1 MTAPGSG
8 SCHGGAAGEA
18 VDDSLFGGEA
28 NLTASQAAMVALST
42 EQKQRKSQLALV
54 TLKVT

>member
-1 MTAPGSG
+1 M
-8 SCHGGAAGEA
+8 A
-18 VDDSLFGGEA
+18 VPPAQQLDDSLFGGEA

>member
-1 MTAPGSG
+1 M
-8 SCHGGAAGEA
+8 A
-18 VDDSLFGGEA
+18 VPPVQQLDDSLFGGEA
-28 NLTASQAAMVALST
+28 NLTASQAVMVALSA